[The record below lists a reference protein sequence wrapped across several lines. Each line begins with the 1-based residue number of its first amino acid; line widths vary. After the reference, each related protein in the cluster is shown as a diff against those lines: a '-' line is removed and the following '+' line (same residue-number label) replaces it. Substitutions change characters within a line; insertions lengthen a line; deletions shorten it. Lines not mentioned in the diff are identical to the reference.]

1 MTIKNRYLFKTILLF
16 TTVVIFSFLSAER
29 VSADGGSVY
38 GGGTISYELPI
49 GVDAPTIT
57 ASNCSAVNGY
67 LGPSASCT
75 LTITAKDIDGK
86 YAPSQFQID
95 GVGGA
100 GYTRNVTF
108 TWQSRQHNVYINY
121 ASKGVYFATIS
132 YLTDTWGPT
141 LSPSSSMTQNQ
152 SGNGLTSYM
161 WRYKDDKMHAKNTS
175 VSYSYRCSDSNTGC
189 KKASGKATAGSGATT
204 ATSGAV
210 YDNVGNASY
219 YTVSV
224 KRDTTPPYA
233 CGYNINAN

>member
-1 MTIKNRYLFKTILLF
+1 M
-16 TTVVIFSFLSAER
+16 SQ
-29 VSADGGSVY
+29 
-38 GGGTISYELPI
+38 ELPV
-49 GVDAPTIT
+49 GVDRPTIRIG
-57 ASNCSAVNGY
+57 SCSAVNGY

-75 LTITAKDIDGK
+75 MTITAKEVDGK
-86 YAPSQFQID
+86 YIPSSFQID
-95 GVGGA
+95 GSGGA
-100 GYTRNVTF
+100 SSSRTVTF
-108 TWQSRQHNVYINY
+108 TWQNPQHRVFIQYGT
-121 ASKGVYFATIS
+121 KATYMAYLS
-132 YLTDTWGPT
+132 FLTDTWGPT

-161 WRYKDDKMHAKNTS
+161 WRYKDSKMHAKNTS

-189 KKASGKATAGSGATT
+189 KKTSGKATAGSGATT

>member
-1 MTIKNRYLFKTILLF
+1 M
-16 TTVVIFSFLSAER
+16 
-29 VSADGGSVY
+29 
-38 GGGTISYELPI
+38 
-49 GVDAPTIT
+49 
-57 ASNCSAVNGY
+57 
-67 LGPSASCT
+67 
-75 LTITAKDIDGK
+75 TITAKEVDGK
-86 YAPSQFQID
+86 YIPSSFQID
-95 GVGGA
+95 GSGGA
-100 GYTRNVTF
+100 ASSRTVTF
-108 TWQSRQHNVYINY
+108 TWQNPQHRIFIQYGTKATY
-121 ASKGVYFATIS
+121 MATIT

-141 LSPSSSMTQNQ
+141 LSPSSNMTQNQ

-189 KKASGKATAGSGATT
+189 KKASGKATAGAGATT

-233 CGYNINAN
+233 CGYNINANNNTWAKSK